1 MSRTTRPVVDN
12 EAQHRF
18 ETPIDG
24 EAIAAAYYRID
35 DNARVV
41 LIHTEVPSEYGGQ
54 GFATALATG
63 VFDLIRQGRAE
74 SRAQLLV
81 HGRLLPEASG
91 ICGHRRWL
99 NGYPVRFARAA

>member
-1 MSRTTRPVVDN
+1 MNRTIRPVVDN

-18 ETPIDG
+18 ETSIDG

-63 VFDLIRQGRAE
+63 VSDLVRQAGRKVVLSCSFMADFY
-74 SRAQLLV
+74 RK
-81 HGRLLPEASG
+81 HPEYADIVDG
-91 ICGHRRWL
+91 
-99 NGYPVRFARAA
+99 